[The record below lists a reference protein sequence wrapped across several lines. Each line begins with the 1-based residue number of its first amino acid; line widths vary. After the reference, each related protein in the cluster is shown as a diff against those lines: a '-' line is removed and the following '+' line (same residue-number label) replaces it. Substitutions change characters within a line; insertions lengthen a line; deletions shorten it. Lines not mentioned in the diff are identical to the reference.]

1 MKTKKKN
8 QRKKKKKKI
17 WLLVLIIRRDRR
29 WDSDCAHA
37 ARRDLEWL
45 DAVPSF
51 KTQCAIRARQATTLL
66 VIQGGMHVGHAQN
79 AVGISSLLFLFLDN
93 ISPRETFSLPIQIDV
108 KAPGSLFRDF
118 FPPTFL
124 KYLLFLF
131 LGSLLL
137 RPNTYFR
144 SL

>member
-1 MKTKKKN
+1 VKTKKKN
-8 QRKKKKKKI
+8 LRKKKKKI
-17 WLLVLIIRRDRR
+17 WLLIIRQDRR

-79 AVGISSLLFLFLDN
+79 AVGISSLLLF
-93 ISPRETFSLPIQIDV
+93 SRQYFTSETFSLPIQIDV
-108 KAPGSLFRDF
+108 KAPGSYLVTFSRPLF
-118 FPPTFL
+118 
-124 KYLLFLF
+124 
-131 LGSLLL
+131 
-137 RPNTYFR
+137 
-144 SL
+144 